1 MNSDILR
8 LQHTS
13 RELKIS
19 SNFEN
24 AARRLLACGRGGR
37 RKHEMEQAR
46 CGRLTRS
53 WTSIVARL
61 PFWRLML
68 YGAAA
73 SLLFFA
79 GSLALGFSQGRVW
92 PTLSLIGTSI
102 VLEAQPAAAASI
114 PLGFDP
120 PTGAGIS
127 ILANMIAVPI
137 LMLGFR
143 QVMHRFRFVR
153 RRMEKAEALSR
164 KYGKYGVWV
173 LAPLC
178 PLLGAYACLA
188 IGSILRWHPLRVLA
202 AVVVGMVGSA
212 FVIAY
217 GGFALLR
224 LFHS

>member
-1 MNSDILR
+1 MTR
-8 LQHTS
+8 L
-13 RELKIS
+13 
-19 SNFEN
+19 
-24 AARRLLACGRGGR
+24 
-37 RKHEMEQAR
+37 
-46 CGRLTRS
+46 
-53 WTSIVARL
+53 WTSMVARL

-79 GSLALGFSQGRVW
+79 GSLALGLSQGRVW

-120 PTGAGIS
+120 STGAGIA

-137 LMLGFR
+137 LMVGFR
-143 QVMHRFRFVR
+143 EAMHRFRFVR
-153 RRMEKAEALSR
+153 KRMEKAEAVSR
-164 KYGKYGVWV
+164 KYAKYGVWI

-188 IGSILRWHPLRVLA
+188 IGSVLRWNPLRVLG
-202 AVVVGMVGSA
+202 AVVVGMVASA
-212 FVIAY
+212 FIIAY
-217 GGFALLR
+217 GGSVLLR
-224 LFHS
+224 WVHL

>member
-1 MNSDILR
+1 M
-8 LQHTS
+8 
-13 RELKIS
+13 
-19 SNFEN
+19 
-24 AARRLLACGRGGR
+24 
-37 RKHEMEQAR
+37 
-46 CGRLTRS
+46 TRS
-53 WTSIVARL
+53 WTSMVARL

-127 ILANMIAVPI
+127 ILANMIAVPV
-137 LMLGFR
+137 LMVGFR
-143 QVMHRFRFVR
+143 QAMDRFRFVR
-153 RRMEKAEALSR
+153 KRMEKAEALSR

-173 LAPLC
+173 LVPLC

-188 IGSILRWHPLRVLA
+188 IGSILRWNPLRVLA

-217 GGFALLR
+217 GGSAMLR
-224 LFHS
+224 LFHP

>member
-1 MNSDILR
+1 M
-8 LQHTS
+8 
-13 RELKIS
+13 
-19 SNFEN
+19 
-24 AARRLLACGRGGR
+24 
-37 RKHEMEQAR
+37 
-46 CGRLTRS
+46 TRS
-53 WTSIVARL
+53 WTLIVARL

-73 SLLFFA
+73 SFLFFA
-79 GSLALGFSQGRVW
+79 GSLALGLSQGRLW

-127 ILANMIAVPI
+127 ILANMIAVPV
-137 LMLGFR
+137 LMVGLR
-143 QVMHRFRFVR
+143 QAIQRFRFVR
-153 RRMEKAEALSR
+153 RWLAKAEALSR

-188 IGSILRWHPLRVLA
+188 IGSILRWNPLRVLA
-202 AVVVGMVGSA
+202 AVVAGMVGSA

-224 LFHS
+224 LFHP

>member
-1 MNSDILR
+1 M
-8 LQHTS
+8 
-13 RELKIS
+13 
-19 SNFEN
+19 
-24 AARRLLACGRGGR
+24 
-37 RKHEMEQAR
+37 
-46 CGRLTRS
+46 TRS
-53 WTSIVARL
+53 LTSMVARL

-68 YGAAA
+68 YGALT
-73 SLLFFA
+73 SFLFFA

-137 LMLGFR
+137 LMVGFR
-143 QVMHRFRFVR
+143 QMMHRFRFLR

-164 KYGKYGVWV
+164 KYGKFGVWV

-188 IGSILRWHPLRVLA
+188 IGSILRWNPLRVLA
-202 AVVVGMVGSA
+202 AVVMGMVGSA
-212 FVIAY
+212 FAISY

-224 LFHS
+224 LIHL

>member
-1 MNSDILR
+1 MI
-8 LQHTS
+8 
-13 RELKIS
+13 
-19 SNFEN
+19 
-24 AARRLLACGRGGR
+24 
-37 RKHEMEQAR
+37 
-46 CGRLTRS
+46 RS
-53 WTSIVARL
+53 WTSVVARL
-61 PFWRLML
+61 PFWRLLL
-68 YGAAA
+68 YSAAV
-73 SLLFFA
+73 STLFFA

-92 PTLSLIGTSI
+92 STLSLIGTSI

-137 LMLGFR
+137 LMVGMR
-143 QVMHRFRFVR
+143 HVMHRFRFVR
-153 RRMEKAEALSR
+153 KRMEKAEALSR

-188 IGSILRWHPLRVLA
+188 IGSVLRWHPLRVLS
-202 AVVVGMVGSA
+202 AVVIGMVGST

-224 LFHS
+224 LFHV